1 MDVRR
6 IATES
11 PKADQWRLLAQFAY
25 PTNICRY
32 LENHGF
38 AKTDPKTVE
47 FIAGCVRQ
55 GEAYFAAAENS
66 PLDIAPLLLYYG
78 AVNLLAG
85 ASGMITGVRPA
96 IEHHGMKLEPPDT
109 EPIRI
114 KDAKVKPFLPKNG
127 ALQQFCNVFSS
138 GCVLPSRVPWTVEE
152 ILGSIPDLKRDFENC
167 YPDALPYTIPV
178 EIVRRRQGSL
188 ERIVPSEVARYQT
201 PQEALDCV
209 AGFADAYL
217 APQYSEQ
224 MNYIVLRRKMGAAE
238 IGTYSIFGQKHLQIA
253 HIKNGQY
260 LSPNQ
265 IIVIFMGLFALGY
278 LSRYHPELWNPFV
291 RSDETG
297 EKLVIERFLA
307 ICQRYLP
314 NLVLDVIRGER
325 IQFVYETEGVLDLT
339 TSPTESDLNE
349 MLEKKIRDMRIRGR
363 IG

>member
-11 PKADQWRLLAQFAY
+11 PKADQWKLLTQFAY
-25 PTNICRY
+25 PTNIREY
-32 LENHGF
+32 LKNRRC
-38 AKTDPKTVE
+38 ADPGRDTLE
-47 FIAGCVRQ
+47 YIAGCMRQ
-55 GEAYFAAAENS
+55 GEAYFTAAENS

-78 AVNLLAG
+78 AANLLAG
-85 ASGMITGVRPA
+85 VSAMMTGVRLA
-96 IEHHGMKLEPPDT
+96 IKHHGMEL
-109 EPIRI
+109 
-114 KDAKVKPFLPKNG
+114 VKPGTERIADARVKPVHPKIG
-127 ALQQFCNVFSS
+127 ALQQFCNVFSG

-152 ILGSIPDLKRDFENC
+152 LLGSIPDLKQDFENC
-167 YPDALPYTIPV
+167 YRDALPYTIPV
-178 EIVRRRQGSL
+178 EIVLRRRGSL
-188 ERIVPSEVARYQT
+188 ERIVPSEVGRYKSLEDALAR
-201 PQEALDCV
+201 V
-209 AGFADAYL
+209 VGFADAYL
-217 APQYSEQ
+217 DPQYSRQ

-253 HIKNGQY
+253 HIKNGQD

-265 IIVIFMGLFALGY
+265 IIVMFMGLFALGY

-314 NLVLDVIRGER
+314 NLVLNVIRGER

-349 MLEKKIRDMRIRGR
+349 MLERKIRDMRMRGR

>member
-11 PKADQWRLLAQFAY
+11 PKADQWKLLTQFAY
-25 PTNICRY
+25 PTNIRGY

-55 GEAYFAAAENS
+55 GEAYFMAAENS

-78 AVNLLAG
+78 AANLLAG
-85 ASGMITGVRPA
+85 ASAMMTGVRPT
-96 IEHHGMKLEPPDT
+96 IKHHGMKLEPPDT

-114 KDAKVKPFLPKNG
+114 KNAKVKPVRPKIG
-127 ALQQFCNVFSS
+127 ALEQFCNVFSG
-138 GCVLPSRVPWTVEE
+138 GCVLPNGVPWTVEE
-152 ILGSIPDLKRDFENC
+152 ILGSLPDLKRDFESC
-167 YPDALPYTIPV
+167 YPDARPYTIPV
-178 EIVRRRQGSL
+178 EIVRRRQDSL
-188 ERIVPSEVARYQT
+188 ERIVPSEVARYKSLQD
-201 PQEALDCV
+201 ALARV
-209 AGFADAYL
+209 VGFADTYL
-217 APQYSEQ
+217 DPQYSEQ
-224 MNYIVLRRKMGAAE
+224 MTYIVLYRKMRAAE
-238 IGTYSIFGQKHLQIA
+238 IGTYSIFGQKYLQIA

-260 LSPNQ
+260 LSPSQ
-265 IIVIFMGLFALGY
+265 IIIMFMGLFALGY

-291 RSDETG
+291 RSDQTG
-297 EKLVIERFLA
+297 ERLVIEKFLA

-314 NLVLDVIRGER
+314 NLALNMIRGER

-339 TSPTESDLNE
+339 NSPTESDLDE
-349 MLEKKIRDMRIRGR
+349 MVRKKIRDMRMRGE